1 MLVSCPELK
10 PNITIP
16 GAAVLTWSTI
26 IPLAVGPVG
35 AVAKTSVGSFYLSHT
50 HT

>member
-26 IPLAVGPVG
+26 IPLAVGPV
-35 AVAKTSVGSFYLSHT
+35 AKTSVGSFYLSHT
-50 HT
+50 QT